1 MASSTA
7 CVDEN
12 MTASAAEPSSPPA
25 SGGLNVML
33 NDMFN
38 SIDVGSD
45 DGEPASEVESLRRDG
60 APSGGP
66 GTGASTG
73 QVSTGLSAARSGEAA
88 VGNGRRASARETAS
102 GSRREELG
110 AAVARPDRGRAKI
123 AKQEREEELAV
134 LEGRAKE
141 LDMLLGNK
149 PAVASFPRRG
159 GRGGRGGGRG
169 RAGPGSR
176 GIPVAAKVRV
186 PKPEYDEFAV
196 LDESDVSNFSELVPE
211 PAMSYDFEL
220 DDFQKRAVLCL
231 ERGEDC
237 FVAAHTSAGKTVV
250 AEYAVALAAQNSGR
264 VCYTSPIKSLS
275 NQKCSSRVFSS
286 LPVGYGSSALLCSV

>member
-12 MTASAAEPSSPPA
+12 VSASEPSSPPA
-25 SGGLNVML
+25 SSGLNMML

-45 DGEPASEVESLRRDG
+45 DGEPESDLATTQDGDAS
-60 APSGGP
+60 SGGP
-66 GTGASTG
+66 GAAASAVQVGIDLSTLGSGAP
-73 QVSTGLSAARSGEAA
+73 A
-88 VGNGRRASARETAS
+88 VGNSRNTSTQAATSGRRREDAGVS
-102 GSRREELG
+102 GG
-110 AAVARPDRGRAKI
+110 RPDGTGAKT
-123 AKQEREEELAV
+123 AKQKRADKLAE

-141 LDMLLGNK
+141 LDILLGNK
-149 PAVASFPRRG
+149 PALSAVSTRGERG
-159 GRGGRGGGRG
+159 GRGGKRGRGRLGGRG
-169 RAGPGSR
+169 IPMAANARA
-176 GIPVAAKVRV
+176 

-211 PAMSYDFEL
+211 PAISYDFEL

-275 NQKCSSRVFSS
+275 NQKCPSRLYLG
-286 LPVGYGSSALLCSV
+286 LPCLRWEQCPLV